1 MTLFMF
7 IRQRIE
13 IRCNRLRHPDL
24 MRREANGE
32 SPLMIAQEMLSRD
45 LRQMEIFAEAYGT
58 SVTIR
63 RPVLSDYYV
72 KPRRVSRSFVGS
84 RRTVSQ

>member
-7 IRQRIE
+7 IRQRIA
-13 IRCNRLRHPDL
+13 IRCNRLRHLDL
-24 MRREANGE
+24 VKREVGGE

-45 LRQMEIFAEAYGT
+45 LWRSEIFAEAYGA
-58 SVTIR
+58 SVSIR

-72 KPRRVSRSFVGS
+72 EPRRVSRSFIGS